1 MYTETT
7 NERVS
12 GRDGGATERGLKCC
26 QRTPRGGQHSYVP
39 GIRLALHNT
48 AQVSYWYWYLVS
60 ISPQFAIFAIF
71 ALARGKFDRL
81 PGISIMFYVPACN
94 LWAERRWEE
103 QLGDVIARFVGWIY
117 VCPPVTLCY
126 RHCWQIQ
133 IIPLPGSSQQWCH
146 NRCGLPLA
154 NTKRFNQQPCRRQAG
169 SQANFRASV
178 AALLTHMKPLPS
190 TFIFTQARQ
199 SRVRGYF
206 THFSLTIESQHWSR
220 WSESFSASALQT
232 YWVPPPS

>member
-94 LWAERRWEE
+94 LWAERRWEK
-103 QLGDVIARFVGWIY
+103 QLRDVIARFAGWIY
-117 VCPPVTLCY
+117 VRPPVTLCY

-133 IIPLPGSSQQWCH
+133 IIPLPGSSQQWSH
-146 NRCGLPLA
+146 NRRELPLA
-154 NTKRFNQQPCRRQAG
+154 NTKR
-169 SQANFRASV
+169 
-178 AALLTHMKPLPS
+178 
-190 TFIFTQARQ
+190 
-199 SRVRGYF
+199 
-206 THFSLTIESQHWSR
+206 SLTSNRAGGKPGPRLIFELQLPRYWHTWNR
-220 WSESFSASALQT
+220 CQALSYSPKLAKAECAAT
-232 YWVPPPS
+232 LRIFP